1 MSLPFQSITKANISP
16 FTPLAG
22 DIYYIIVPV
31 VVVVVIL
38 KLCLIFWRVWVYQKV
53 RNVFFLYGVCDAWG
67 LVKIAG

>member
-1 MSLPFQSITKANISP
+1 MTAPSLQS
-16 FTPLAG
+16 LAG

-53 RNVFFLYGVCDAWG
+53 RSVCDGVCALSAKRHFPLLNMTFTD
-67 LVKIAG
+67 